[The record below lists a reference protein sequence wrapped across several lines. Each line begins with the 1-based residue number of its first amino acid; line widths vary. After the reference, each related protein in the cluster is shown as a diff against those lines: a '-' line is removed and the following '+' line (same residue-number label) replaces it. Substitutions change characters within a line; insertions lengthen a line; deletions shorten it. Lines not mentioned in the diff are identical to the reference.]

1 MNEYKLMIAPFHH
14 NGFRS
19 LSKKL
24 AEEYFHWYVGQSK
37 ERIEQLYEYARS
49 TGGAAFLCEYTPD
62 SLIELWNWFETQI
75 DMVAKSEEEYQAEL
89 KQFPE

>member
-1 MNEYKLMIAPFHH
+1 M
-14 NGFRS
+14 
-19 LSKKL
+19 
-24 AEEYFHWYVGQSK
+24 
-37 ERIEQLYEYARS
+37 
-49 TGGAAFLCEYTPD
+49 CEYTPD